1 MQQNCQAKAYY
12 QRIQFRTVNASVI
25 KPTKNNY
32 AGNLQLCTTSTKMK
46 NIVVTGAAGFIGS
59 NLVKKLNQQQFKNL
73 ILVDKF
79 DNPVKN
85 KNLENTQFTQKID
98 RDQFIEW
105 LTENSDEVSFI
116 FHLGARTDTAEFN
129 FRVLDSLNLSY
140 SKSLWEVC
148 TVKQIPLVYA
158 SSAATYGVAEKGFS
172 DDLSLIKDLKP
183 LNPYGLSKH
192 LFDLFVLE
200 QKTTPPFWAGL
211 KFFNVYGPYEFH
223 KNRMASVVFHAYKQI
238 KETGG
243 VKLFKS
249 NRPQY
254 KDGEQLRDFIY
265 VDDITDICLFFMQ
278 KFETSEGS
286 TATGDIYNVGTG
298 KARTFNDLVAPIFTA
313 LGIPPKIEYISI
325 PTDIEDKY
333 QYFTEAK
340 MDKLLT
346 VGFQKPFISI
356 EEGVKSYVEFL
367 KAQ

>member
-1 MQQNCQAKAYY
+1 
-12 QRIQFRTVNASVI
+12 
-25 KPTKNNY
+25 
-32 AGNLQLCTTSTKMK
+32 MK
-46 NIVVTGAAGFIGS
+46 NIVVTGAAGFIGC
-59 NLVKKLNQQQFKNL
+59 NLVKKLNRLGYERL
-73 ILVDKF
+73 ILIDKF

-85 KNLENTQFTQKID
+85 KNLDESKYNQQID
-98 RDQFIEW
+98 RDQFMDW
-105 LTENSDEVSFI
+105 LTENSDEVDFV

-158 SSAATYGVAEKGFS
+158 SSAATYGLGEKGFS
-172 DDLSLIKDLKP
+172 DDLTLIKDLKP

-200 QKTTPPFWAGL
+200 QKTSPPMWAGL

-238 KETGG
+238 KETGK

-249 NRPQY
+249 NRPEY

-265 VDDITDICLFFMQ
+265 VDDVTEICMFFLQ
-278 KFETSEGS
+278 QFESERGGK
-286 TATGDIYNVGTG
+286 AGGDIYNVGTG
-298 KARTFNDLVAPIFTA
+298 KARTFNDLVESIFTT
-313 LGIPPKIEYISI
+313 LNLPIQIEYI
-325 PTDIEDKY
+325 PVPRDIEDKY

-340 MDKLLT
+340 MKKLFT
-346 VGFQKPFISI
+346 WGYQKPFISVRN
-356 EEGVKSYVEFL
+356 GVQNYVEFL
-367 KAQ
+367 NTQ

>member
-1 MQQNCQAKAYY
+1 MN
-12 QRIQFRTVNASVI
+12 
-25 KPTKNNY
+25 
-32 AGNLQLCTTSTKMK
+32 

-59 NLVKKLNQQQFKNL
+59 NLVRKLNQQGYNEL

-85 KNLENTQFTQKID
+85 KNLGDAQFTQQID
-98 RDQFIEW
+98 RDQFMDW
-105 LTENSDEVSFI
+105 LTENSDEVDFI

-148 TVKQIPLVYA
+148 SVKQIPLVYA
-158 SSAATYGVAEKGFS
+158 SSAATYGLGEKGFS
-172 DDLSLIKDLKP
+172 DKLSLIKELKP

-200 QKTTPPFWAGL
+200 QKSAPPLWAGL

-223 KNRMASVVFHAYKQI
+223 KGRMASVVLHAYKQI
-238 KETGG
+238 TETGK

-249 NRPQY
+249 NRPEY

-265 VDDITDICLFFMQ
+265 VDDVTGICMFFLNQ
-278 KFETSEGS
+278 FENNANRINNG
-286 TATGDIYNVGTG
+286 GDIYNVGTG
-298 KARTFNDLVAPIFTA
+298 KARTFNDLVAPIFES
-313 LGIPPKIEYISI
+313 LGIPSQIEYIPI
-325 PTDIEDKY
+325 PRDIEDKY

-340 MDKLLT
+340 MDKLFT
-346 VGFQKPFISI
+346 KGYTKPFISI
-356 EEGVKSYVEFL
+356 EKGVQNYVEFL
-367 KAQ
+367 KTQ